1 VGTAKSPPEEGSGG
15 LSLSVVWVGLFLP
28 DVYFV
33 VNALHVVDEPSLV
46 CYATL
51 ANFFTINH
59 CYLHVSIM
67 PCKGRN
73 NNISYPQICPQV
85 YPQVHEESPGR
96 PQPRVVQRFLNL
108 LRWRKGNRNE
118 NLDASR
124 RGWRTHR
131 KKGKEKPPTMKGKNF
146 VEGFSCSLPNRRRT
160 KNSVF
165 GLPLLVKLLTTFSMP
180 SKK

>member
-33 VNALHVVDEPSLV
+33 VNALHVVDKPSLV

-51 ANFFTINH
+51 ASFLTINH
-59 CYLHVSIM
+59 VHLHVSIM

-96 PQPRVVQRFLNL
+96 PQPRNHTALPEPITVAESK
-108 LRWRKGNRNE
+108 WESK
-118 NLDASR
+118 SK
-124 RGWRTHR
+124 R
-131 KKGKEKPPTMKGKNF
+131 KKTTTGLCTEKIKKKN
-146 VEGFSCSLPNRRRT
+146 PQR
-160 KNSVF
+160 
-165 GLPLLVKLLTTFSMP
+165 
-180 SKK
+180 

>member
-1 VGTAKSPPEEGSGG
+1 MGTAKSPPEEGSGG

-33 VNALHVVDEPSLV
+33 VNALHVVDKPSLV

-51 ANFFTINH
+51 ASFLTINH
-59 CYLHVSIM
+59 VHLHVSIM

-131 KKGKEKPPTMKGKNF
+131 KKGKEKPPTMKG
-146 VEGFSCSLPNRRRT
+146 SLR
-160 KNSVF
+160 VF
-165 GLPLLVKLLTTFSMP
+165 LVVFPIAEEQKTQSLVYHY
-180 SKK
+180 